1 MLSRKGIGRP
11 TETVIRKLSGDQR
24 VSAIES
30 GGSLDCGSLAAST
43 RQLLPRSETALSCDC
58 RPATNRSI
66 NRRCRVE
73 RSCYNIEYCNGGPR
87 IVADQFFISSS
98 GMLGVRTNLKQFKW
112 SFGTVCPEVSREEYQ
127 QCVVRLRVELD
138 NSIESPQGEQIGK
151 YHYFNGHSGQDVLYY
166 TRPFMFGSQLRMKVS
181 GLLSPEPVIS
191 FNRAYLRFVTHR
203 FMNVHSA
210 GFILTDLAALLLLRQ
225 GYAPIHCSVF
235 QHGTAT
241 VVVAAPPNT
250 GKTLTTMMA
259 CLNHEALFMAEDFAI
274 TNGKEIFSVP
284 WTSTFRY
291 YKNVDKSWRS
301 RLGGLL
307 QDVFP
312 PIELMPLRKQQPIS
326 EYIPLERM
334 LSKSTATHLVILERG
349 PEALVEASSQEAMRK
364 VRNLNRYEFN
374 YARAPVVIAHEFFN
388 PELDIA
394 HACET
399 ENTLLRSLVENVS
412 HRWIVRSP
420 NAMRYVEMIMHKLAC
435 TKQYSE
441 SQTEA
446 A

>member
-1 MLSRKGIGRP
+1 M
-11 TETVIRKLSGDQR
+11 
-24 VSAIES
+24 
-30 GGSLDCGSLAAST
+30 
-43 RQLLPRSETALSCDC
+43 
-58 RPATNRSI
+58 
-66 NRRCRVE
+66 
-73 RSCYNIEYCNGGPR
+73 
-87 IVADQFFISSS
+87 ADQFFVSCS
-98 GMLGVRTNLKQFKW
+98 GILGVSTNLKQFKW
-112 SFGTVCPEVSREEYQ
+112 SFGTVCTEVSREEYQ
-127 QCVVRLRVELD
+127 QCVVRFRAELD
-138 NSIESPQGEQIGK
+138 NNIESPKGEQIGK
-151 YHYFNGHSGQDVLYY
+151 YHYFNGHPDKDVLYY

-203 FMNVHSA
+203 FMNVHSV
-210 GFILTDLAALLLLRQ
+210 GYILTDLAALLLLRR

-235 QHGTAT
+235 QHGAAT
-241 VVVAAPPNT
+241 VVVVAPPNT

-259 CLNHEALFMAEDFAI
+259 CLDHEALFMAEDLAI
-274 TNGKEIFSVP
+274 TDGKEIFSVP

-301 RLGGLL
+301 RFGGLL
-307 QDVFP
+307 QNVFP
-312 PIELMPLRKQQPIS
+312 PIELLPIRKQQPIS

-334 LSKSTATHLVILERG
+334 SSKSTATHLVILERG
-349 PEALVEASSQEAMRK
+349 PEALVEASSLEAMRK
-364 VRNLNRYEFN
+364 VRNLNRYELN
-374 YARAPVVIAHEFFN
+374 YARAPMAIAHEFFN

-420 NAMRYVEMIMHKLAC
+420 NAMRYAQMIIHELAHAKKDSEGH
-435 TKQYSE
+435 TK
-441 SQTEA
+441 A